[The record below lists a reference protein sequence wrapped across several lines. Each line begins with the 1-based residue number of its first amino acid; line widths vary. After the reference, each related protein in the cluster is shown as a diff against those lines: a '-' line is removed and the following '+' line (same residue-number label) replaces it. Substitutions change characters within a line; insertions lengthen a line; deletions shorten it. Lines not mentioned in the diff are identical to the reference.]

1 MCFSQEGQHSALA
14 SPCPWG
20 SARLWGNRLRHRG
33 GYKAKRILVVS
44 STLRMHLSCIHLPA
58 LVILT
63 FRNYCYREVCVDL
76 VTQCSHLQGRSSA
89 HSVCASTS
97 AIGWMSPQCSMIWL
111 CRKKMSSD
119 IDCFLDSA
127 GKWKKAGHTRMLY
140 DYFCVR
146 RGTSKN
152 LWREDLK

>member
-1 MCFSQEGQHSALA
+1 M
-14 SPCPWG
+14 
-20 SARLWGNRLRHRG
+20 
-33 GYKAKRILVVS
+33 
-44 STLRMHLSCIHLPA
+44 
-58 LVILT
+58 
-63 FRNYCYREVCVDL
+63 DL

-97 AIGWMSPQCSMIWL
+97 AIGWIESAMQHDL
-111 CRKKMSSD
+111 VVQKKMSSD